1 MAIVKRWKGLNL
13 QPLTISTVH
22 HQPLSP
28 SSFSFAV
35 LITQE
40 TESDHQHQHEVLQAS
55 LANLNLPVPKHFM
68 RANML
73 YPLLTSS
80 CV

>member
-1 MAIVKRWKGLNL
+1 MAIVKRWKGLYL
-13 QPLTISTVH
+13 QLLTISTVR

-28 SSFSFAV
+28 SSFSFA
-35 LITQE
+35 
-40 TESDHQHQHEVLQAS
+40 HQHEVLQAS
-55 LANLNLPVPKHFM
+55 LANLNLPVPGRFM

-80 CV
+80 RLSS